1 MKGFIFFVRHLLSMR
16 KKSDREYLSHNHKGK
31 KQTNL
36 QIIGKTI
43 ATDSYP
49 STIDGYWFIL
59 SPSTILNTF
68 DFVTVNNLYE
78 SKTIGVIQDIRA
90 LPVNIAPDSLP
101 RQGRS
106 PNIIQKYGPAVDKN
120 LTHAGKQGGIVA
132 SVAVIGNTGAKSE
145 SGKKKTI
152 NIPIL
157 AGKNVRFSTK
167 NEILFALG
175 VPKMETPIPSGIIEM
190 SNGLQVP
197 VSLDI
202 TYLAGPDTAHMN
214 VTGISGNKK
223 TSYTLFLLQ
232 SLYQNIMH
240 MDSPVN
246 GNAKSISAIIFNTK
260 ADDLLR
266 LDHKAKHIENDTKK
280 AFHSLGLEPQGFE
293 NVTYFLPRGSDG
305 MPNSLHIPDHFKTYS
320 FGLKDI
326 YGRLDLLFSSSL
338 ELADFIPLFD
348 YIHDN
353 WPLKDK
359 HKTTISNWTE
369 LTRFKRYPKS
379 LSHNRTVLQEFISHI
394 QRFRKSPL
402 FVDMKNK
409 STYLGDEIKKIKE
422 NEVFVIDV
430 SAISSLEEQ
439 AFVIGDVFKSLNELY
454 SVGSLNRYEITS
466 FTDSGKL
473 NLNRDHSSNDENTQE
488 YIPRKREIPKYLVV
502 FLDEVNRFIPKS
514 TTASR
519 LNPVADQIMRFI
531 IEGRSRCNILLSAQQ
546 FKSETDVRF
555 QENIG
560 LHVFGKLGISEL
572 SAEPYYTIINDG
584 VKKNISRLERGEMI
598 IVHPAFRHPV
608 KVWFPDSPYQRP

>member
-1 MKGFIFFVRHLLSMR
+1 MR
-16 KKSDREYLSHNHKGK
+16 KKSNREYLSHNHRGK
-31 KQTNL
+31 TQTL
-36 QIIGKTI
+36 RIIGKTI
-43 ATDSYP
+43 AADSYP
-49 STIDGYWFIL
+49 SAIDGYWFIV

-68 DFVTVNNLYE
+68 DFVTANNLYE
-78 SKTIGVIQDIRA
+78 SKTIGLVQDIRA
-90 LPVNIAPDSLP
+90 LPVNISPDSPQRL
-101 RQGRS
+101 GRS
-106 PNIIQKYGPAVDKN
+106 DDSIQKYGMAVDKN
-120 LTHAGKQGGIVA
+120 LTYASKQEGIVA
-132 SVAVIGNTGAKSE
+132 SVAVIGNSGAKSE
-145 SGKKKTI
+145 SGKQKTI
-152 NIPIL
+152 NLPIL

-167 NEILFALG
+167 DEILFALG

-232 SLYQNIMH
+232 SLYQNITH

-246 GNAKSISAIIFNTK
+246 GNANSISAIIFNTK

-266 LDHKAKHIENDTKK
+266 LDHKANHIENDTKK
-280 AFHSLGLEPQGFE
+280 AFRSLGLELQGFE

-326 YGRLDLLFSSSL
+326 YDRLDLLFSSSL
-338 ELADFIPLFD
+338 ELADFMPLLD

-359 HKTTISNWTE
+359 DKANISNWTE
-369 LTRFKRYPKS
+369 LTRFKRYPKT
-379 LSHNRTVLQEFISHI
+379 LSHNRTVLQGFVSHI

-402 FVDMKNK
+402 FVDMKSK
-409 STYLGDEIKKIKE
+409 STYLGDEIKKIKAD
-422 NEVFVIDV
+422 EVFVIDV

-454 SVGSLNRYEITS
+454 SVGSSNRYETTN
-466 FTDSGKL
+466 FTDSRKR
-473 NLNRDHSSNDENTQE
+473 NLNRNHNSNDKNTQD
-488 YIPRKREIPKYLVV
+488 YIPKVREIPKYLVV

-514 TTASR
+514 NTASR
-519 LNPVADQIMRFI
+519 FNSLADQIMRFI
-531 IEGRSRCNILLSAQQ
+531 IEGRSRCKILLSAQQ

-572 SAEPYYTIINDG
+572 SAEPYYTMVNDG
-584 VKKNISRLERGEMI
+584 VKKNIARLERGEMI

>member
-1 MKGFIFFVRHLLSMR
+1 
-16 KKSDREYLSHNHKGK
+16 
-31 KQTNL
+31 
-36 QIIGKTI
+36 
-43 ATDSYP
+43 
-49 STIDGYWFIL
+49 
-59 SPSTILNTF
+59 
-68 DFVTVNNLYE
+68 
-78 SKTIGVIQDIRA
+78 
-90 LPVNIAPDSLP
+90 
-101 RQGRS
+101 
-106 PNIIQKYGPAVDKN
+106 
-120 LTHAGKQGGIVA
+120 
-132 SVAVIGNTGAKSE
+132 
-145 SGKKKTI
+145 
-152 NIPIL
+152 
-157 AGKNVRFSTK
+157 
-167 NEILFALG
+167 
-175 VPKMETPIPSGIIEM
+175 METPIPSGIIEM

-246 GNAKSISAIIFNTK
+246 GNASSISAIIFNTK

-280 AFHSLGLEPQGFE
+280 AFHSLGLELQGFE

-305 MPNSLHIPDHFKTYS
+305 MPNSLHIPDHFNTYS

-326 YGRLDLLFSSSL
+326 YDRLDLLFSSSL

-394 QRFRKSPL
+394 QRFRKSSL
-402 FVDMKNK
+402 FVDKKSK

-454 SVGSLNRYEITS
+454 SVGSSNRYETTS

-473 NLNRDHSSNDENTQE
+473 NLDRNHNLNDKNMNDKNRHE
-488 YIPRKREIPKYLVV
+488 YIRKKRGIPKYLVV

-572 SAEPYYTIINDG
+572 FAEPYYTMISDG
-584 VKKNISRLERGEMI
+584 VKKNIARLEKGEMI

>member
-1 MKGFIFFVRHLLSMR
+1 MR
-16 KKSDREYLSHNHKGK
+16 KKPDREYLSHHHKRK

-49 STIDGYWFIL
+49 STIDGYWFIV

-78 SKTIGVIQDIRA
+78 SKTIGLVQDIRA
-90 LPVNIAPDSLP
+90 LPVNITPDSSQ
-101 RQGRS
+101 RHGRS
-106 PNIIQKYGPAVDKN
+106 DDIIQKCEMAVHKN
-120 LTHAGKQGGIVA
+120 LTYAGKQEGIAA

-145 SGKKKTI
+145 SGKQKTI

-246 GNAKSISAIIFNTK
+246 GNANSISAIIFNTK

-280 AFHSLGLEPQGFE
+280 AFHSLGLELQGFE

-305 MPNSLHIPDHFKTYS
+305 MPNSLHIPDRFKTYS

-326 YGRLDLLFSSSL
+326 YDRLDLLFSSSL

-359 HKTTISNWTE
+359 HEPTISNWTE

-402 FVDMKNK
+402 FVDKK
-409 STYLGDEIKKIKE
+409 SKSKYLGDEIKKIKE

-454 SVGSLNRYEITS
+454 SVGSLNRYETTS
-466 FTDSGKL
+466 FTDSRKR
-473 NLNRDHSSNDENTQE
+473 NLNRNHNSNDQSTPE
-488 YIPRKREIPKYLVV
+488 YIPKKRQIPKYLVV

-519 LNPVADQIMRFI
+519 LSPVADQIMRFI

-572 SAEPYYTIINDG
+572 FAEPYYTMISDG
-584 VKKNISRLERGEMI
+584 VKKNIARLERGEMI

>member
-1 MKGFIFFVRHLLSMR
+1 MR
-16 KKSDREYLSHNHKGK
+16 KKSDREYLSHHHTGK

-36 QIIGKTI
+36 QVIGKTVV
-43 ATDSYP
+43 TDSYP
-49 STIDGYWFIL
+49 STIDGYWFIV

-78 SKTIGVIQDIRA
+78 SKTIGLIQDIRA
-90 LPVNIAPDSLP
+90 LPINIAPDSP
-101 RQGRS
+101 PGQGRS
-106 PNIIQKYGPAVDKN
+106 DEIIQKHGMDVDKN
-120 LTHAGKQGGIVA
+120 LIDAGKQEGLVA

-145 SGKKKTI
+145 SGKQKTI
-152 NIPIL
+152 NLPIL

-167 NEILFALG
+167 YEILFALG

-246 GNAKSISAIIFNTK
+246 GNASSISAIIFNTK

-280 AFHSLGLEPQGFE
+280 AFHSLGLELQGFE

-326 YGRLDLLFSSSL
+326 YDRLDLLFSSSL
-338 ELADFIPLFD
+338 ELADFTPLFD

-379 LSHNRTVLQEFISHI
+379 LAHNRTVLQEFISHI
-394 QRFRKSPL
+394 QRFRKSSL
-402 FVDMKNK
+402 FVDKKSK

-422 NEVFVIDV
+422 NDVFVIDV

-454 SVGSLNRYEITS
+454 SVGSLNRYETTS

-473 NLNRDHSSNDENTQE
+473 NLNRNHNLNDKDTQE
-488 YIPRKREIPKYLVV
+488 YVPKKREIPKYLVV

-572 SAEPYYTIINDG
+572 FAEPYYTMISDG
-584 VKKNISRLERGEMI
+584 VKKNIARLEKGEMI

>member
-1 MKGFIFFVRHLLSMR
+1 MKGFISFVGHLLTMR
-16 KKSDREYLSHNHKGK
+16 KRSDREYLSHHNKGK

-36 QIIGKTI
+36 RIIGKTI

-49 STIDGYWFIL
+49 STIDGYWFIV
-59 SPSTILNTF
+59 SPSTILNAF

-78 SKTIGVIQDIRA
+78 SKTIGLVQDIRA
-90 LPVNIAPDSLP
+90 LPVNIASDSPL
-101 RQGRS
+101 RHGRS
-106 PNIIQKYGPAVDKN
+106 DNIIQKYGTAVHKN
-120 LTHAGKQGGIVA
+120 LIHADKQEGIVA

-145 SGKKKTI
+145 SGKQKTI
-152 NIPIL
+152 NLPIL
-157 AGKNVRFSTK
+157 AGKKVRFSTK

-175 VPKMETPIPSGIIEM
+175 VPKMATPIPSGIIEM

-197 VSLDI
+197 ISLDI

-232 SLYQNIMH
+232 SLYQNIRH
-240 MDSPVN
+240 MDNPMN
-246 GNAKSISAIIFNTK
+246 GNANSISAIIFNTK

-280 AFHSLGLEPQGFE
+280 AFRSLGLELQGFE

-326 YGRLDLLFSSSL
+326 YDRLDLLFSSSL
-338 ELADFIPLFD
+338 ELADFIPVFD

-353 WPLKDK
+353 WPLKVK
-359 HKTTISNWTE
+359 HKTAISNWTE

-402 FVDMKNK
+402 FVDKKSK

-454 SVGSLNRYEITS
+454 SVGSLNRYETTS
-466 FTDSGKL
+466 FTDSEKL
-473 NLNRDHSSNDENTQE
+473 NLNRNHNLNDQSTPE
-488 YIPRKREIPKYLVV
+488 YIPKKREIPKYLIV

-572 SAEPYYTIINDG
+572 FAEPYYTMISDG
-584 VKKNISRLERGEMI
+584 VKKNITRLERGEMI